1 MLVLEEEVYEDEEFK
16 KTLVDAAASM
26 AVGNPFEFKN
36 KLGTLADKPS
46 AKVEKALNE
55 LAPYEEWA
63 LKPQFLENNPYLMTP
78 GIKYGTKKVI
88 SLI

>member
-1 MLVLEEEVYEDEEFK
+1 
-16 KTLVDAAASM
+16 M

-63 LKPQFLENNPYLMTP
+63 LKPQFLENNPYLMTC
-78 GIKYGTKKVI
+78 G
-88 SLI
+88 

>member
-1 MLVLEEEVYEDEEFK
+1 MKMKNLKDFSRCSCFYGCRK
-16 KTLVDAAASM
+16 S
-26 AVGNPFEFKN
+26 FEFKN